1 MDEERRAVLIHGDA
15 RDALGDAVHD
25 AIRLV
30 GAGRCR
36 RSGEWFWFFTRV
48 GGAGRCPRWGSSAY
62 LGALVSASSMKP
74 RRLTAPRRVHD
85 GIRETRRGGVR
96 GYRGEGAHGRC
107 AAGVA
112 GRTRCFDDD
121 DDQFRQANFTTTGR
135 ARLRAPWSTIKRPRW
150 RGSRRRGSR
159 VEPKAARRNG
169 TPPPNPPPPHGARPV
184 QSELGCPLPPTI

>member
-1 MDEERRAVLIHGDA
+1 MSVPYVRVEETRAYHGVAPRLDEERRAVLIHGDA

-25 AIRLV
+25 AIRL
-30 GAGRCR
+30 GAGRWVR
-36 RSGEWFWFFTRV
+36 GDVGGQANGWFFTRV
-48 GGAGRCPRWGSSAY
+48 GGAGRCRRWGSSAY

-74 RRLTAPRRVHD
+74 RRLAAPRRVHD

-121 DDQFRQANFTTTGR
+121 EASF
-135 ARLRAPWSTIKRPRW
+135 
-150 RGSRRRGSR
+150 
-159 VEPKAARRNG
+159 ARRISQQRDA
-169 TPPPNPPPPHGARPV
+169 PASARHGRR
-184 QSELGCPLPPTI
+184 